1 MSEPLR
7 LGFLASHGGS
17 SLRAIVRAV
26 RSGDLATQAVVAISN
41 NADAPA
47 LAFARDE
54 GLEALHI
61 SGATEGGVEAADRAI
76 ADALTRACVGLVVL
90 SGYMRK
96 VGPQTL
102 ARFGG
107 RILNVHPALLPS
119 HGGQGMYG
127 DRVHAAVLKA
137 GDPVSGATI
146 HWVDAEYDHG
156 AVVRQG
162 ECPVLPGDTVETLRA
177 RVMALEP
184 GLYIEAL
191 REIIAQ
197 G

>member
-17 SLRAIVRAV
+17 SMRAIVGAIQAGQLAAEAV
-26 RSGDLATQAVVAISN
+26 IAISN
-41 NADAPA
+41 NGESPA
-47 LAFARDE
+47 LTWARGN
-54 GLEALHI
+54 GLQTLHI
-61 SGATEGGVEAADRAI
+61 SAATEGDAQGADRAI
-76 ADALTRACVGLVVL
+76 AEALTQAGVGLVVL

>member
-1 MSEPLR
+1 MRAEPLR

-17 SLRAIVRAV
+17 SMRAIVGAIASGELNARAV
-26 RSGDLATQAVVAISN
+26 IVIGN

-47 LAFARDE
+47 LAWGQAH

-61 SGATEGGVEAADRAI
+61 SGATEGRPEASDAAI
-76 ADALTRACVGLVVL
+76 AAAQARAEVGLVVL

-96 VGPQTL
+96 VGPKTL

-107 RILNVHPALLPS
+107 RILNVHPALLPR
-119 HGGQGMYG
+119 HGGEGMYG
-127 DRVHAAVLKA
+127 AHVHTSVLKA
-137 GDPVSGATI
+137 GDAVSGATI
-146 HWVDAEYDHG
+146 HWVDSEYDHG

-162 ECPVLPGDTVETLRA
+162 QCAVLPGDTVETLQA
-177 RVMALEP
+177 RVQALEP

-191 REIIAQ
+191 KGIIGA
-197 G
+197 